1 MYEMNNDKEISFI
14 LCYNNPQY
22 KKECCSYLE
31 ELEIPGG
38 GYTIEIIPILGA
50 KSIAS
55 AYNQGMQQTDAKYKI
70 YLHQDVLIWNRR
82 FIYDMLEIFDNSNIG
97 MFGVLGGI
105 DIPDDG
111 VLYRAW
117 NIGMAYACDTQDVG
131 IKQGINPEPGTCR
144 EVEAIDGML
153 MVTQYDILWREDLF
167 DGWDFYDISQSFEFR
182 KHGYKVVVPFQE
194 EPWCMHSCGR
204 TKLQNYNQGRK
215 VLLQEYRDFFKN
227 PVYREDDFSY
237 NKEMEGIYIRLK
249 SEITQFMEQGDLKS
263 AMQICK
269 LYDDAS
275 VMDSGLS
282 VVKKLASVCAD
293 EMNLYG
299 ICWAWKKGE
308 AYEIAQGRYEQAKF
322 LLWDAEH
329 GRNRGKERLIE
340 ALQKD
345 VYSMPLVVTV
355 AIHNVYHFQ
364 ELLLMFIEGAK
375 LKKNL
380 KELEYLEFI
389 AKQIPDLS
397 CYF

>member
-1 MYEMNNDKEISFI
+1 MIKKISFI
-14 LCYNNPQY
+14 LCCNNPQY
-22 KKECCSYLE
+22 QKECCSYLE
-31 ELEIPGG
+31 ELEIPGE
-38 GYTIEIIPILGA
+38 YEVEIIPILGA
-50 KSIAS
+50 KSITS
-55 AYNQGMQQTDAKYKI
+55 AYNQGMKQTDARYKI
-70 YLHQDVLIWNRR
+70 YLHQDVLVWNRR

-111 VLYRAW
+111 VLYQAW
-117 NIGMAYACDTQDVG
+117 NIGMTYACDTQDAG
-131 IKQGINPEPGTCR
+131 IKQGINPEPGTCK

-153 MVTQYDILWREDLF
+153 MATQYDIPWREDLF

-194 EPWCMHSCGR
+194 EPWCMHNCGR

-227 PVYREDDFSY
+227 PVYREEDFSY

-249 SEITQFMEQGDLKS
+249 SEITRFMEQGDLKS
-263 AMQICK
+263 AMEICE
-269 LYDDAS
+269 LYDDTSVIDSSLS
-275 VMDSGLS
+275 VM
-282 VVKKLASVCAD
+282 KKLASVCAD
-293 EMNLYG
+293 EKNLYG
-299 ICWAWKKGE
+299 MYRAWKKGE
-308 AYEIAQGRYEQAKF
+308 TYQIAQGRYEQAKF
-322 LLWDAEH
+322 LLWDAER
-329 GRNRGKERLIE
+329 GRNRGKERLTR

-355 AIHNVYHFQ
+355 AIHNAYHFQ
-364 ELLLMFIEGAK
+364 ELLLMFMEGAK
-375 LKKNL
+375 LKKDL

-389 AKQIPDLS
+389 AKQIPDLT